1 MRRCR
6 RVRPSDLCARVP
18 NAETA
23 FARRTTSS
31 VTRLSVDAAAS
42 SASIAA
48 SRTNFRAE
56 RGGLHA
62 VAISNDTVQV
72 IASHAHPRRER
83 GGRVLSNAP
92 SVYYSLLCTNTQQLP
107 VVALQRS
114 RELSTRL
121 TRLLLFRAA
130 VPHSCLITLLFQLVV
145 FTARHISGRHF
156 AYYLGPS
163 RSPSRLTSTAR
174 DSTRGRVPLAKA
186 LLLLPSP
193 PSMSNRRL
201 TNALD
206 NVRVLSD
213 GRMSPHMPHD
223 SKCLRAWAHAHTC
236 TQSMCRRTRRGRL
249 CRRAVGPTYM

>member
-83 GGRVLSNAP
+83 RGRVLSNAP
-92 SVYYSLLCTNTQQLP
+92 SVYYSLLCTNSNTQQLHRRP
-107 VVALQRS
+107 AALSRTLYSTYTTIALSSCGTTLMSYHFAFPARS
-114 RELSTRL
+114 LYGT
-121 TRLLLFRAA
+121 THFRAA
-130 VPHSCLITLLFQLVV
+130 FCI
-145 FTARHISGRHF
+145 
-156 AYYLGPS
+156 
-163 RSPSRLTSTAR
+163 
-174 DSTRGRVPLAKA
+174 
-186 LLLLPSP
+186 LPRPVSKP
-193 PSMSNRRL
+193 VS
-201 TNALD
+201 
-206 NVRVLSD
+206 SD
-213 GRMSPHMPHD
+213 FDRP
-223 SKCLRAWAHAHTC
+223 
-236 TQSMCRRTRRGRL
+236 
-249 CRRAVGPTYM
+249 